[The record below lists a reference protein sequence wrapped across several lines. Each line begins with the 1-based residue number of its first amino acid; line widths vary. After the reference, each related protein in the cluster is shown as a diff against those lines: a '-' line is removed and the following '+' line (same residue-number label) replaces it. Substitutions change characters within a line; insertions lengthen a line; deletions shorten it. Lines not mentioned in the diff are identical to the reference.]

1 MHIPAVELFLA
12 EGHARGMTS
21 VSGEAIQL
29 ARHFGFDLVEKLL
42 GPGVTGTAVEGEH
55 QCQKDQR
62 SAFNTSI
69 SPLQH
74 SPPRY
79 PQARA

>member
-1 MHIPAVELFLA
+1 
-12 EGHARGMTS
+12 MTS

-42 GPGVTGTAVEGEH
+42 GPGVTGTVVEGEG

-62 SAFNTSI
+62 SASTTAI
-69 SPLQH
+69 SRLQY